1 VRCLDVLRYPH
12 SAIASPF
19 ENLGNCVSLAEFVEL
34 FPSVKQEQHGYC
46 WCMPPAD
53 HGQGEPA
60 LSVQHF
66 GNPATAAEQPFQVQ
80 SGEAPLFK
88 GELYCCYKIRWSN
101 GRMTGFVVIHQ
112 NDEHVKAFLLSAA
125 GLSFQA
131 VINLC

>member
-1 VRCLDVLRYPH
+1 MKQDPLRLCGAWMFCDIRIPR
-12 SAIASPF
+12 SPPPS
-19 ENLGNCVSLAEFVEL
+19 NLGNCVSLAEFVEL

-66 GNPATAAEQPFQVQ
+66 GNPATAADQPFQVQ

-88 GELYCCYKIRWSN
+88 GELYSCY
-101 GRMTGFVVIHQ
+101 
-112 NDEHVKAFLLSAA
+112 
-125 GLSFQA
+125 
-131 VINLC
+131 